1 MTHVF
6 VLIIRRQNFVCST
19 YVSLTSPSTAHK
31 QQDKFMWVTG
41 IDLSLLLMDCS
52 RFGQQNT
59 LTCCQCAQTSIVHY
73 SFIQYFFIYWML
85 VACTL
90 FFLPNIWLCCTW
102 WVATITIYLYPVF
115 D

>member
-1 MTHVF
+1 VSHRNRFVF
-6 VLIIRRQNFVCST
+6 AFN
-19 YVSLTSPSTAHK
+19 
-31 QQDKFMWVTG
+31 G
-41 IDLSLLLMDCS
+41 LLKVWS
-52 RFGQQNT
+52 AGQNT
-59 LTCCQCAQTSIVHY
+59 LTCQCAQTSIVHY